1 MYIHPCIGSP
11 GWGRCCCCC
20 CCRRRSGRGAAAA
33 LRIGVES
40 ATPCGRG
47 RAVWG
52 GGVSLS
58 TGAGN
63 ASLAPLFERTA
74 ARQRRT
80 SARWWRARHARWR
93 TRTMR
98 LVLVHPVVD
107 SGAVLVHVSGVHGRV
122 GLRLNGARCGN
133 TRAYRHYWRAI
144 GGHGCCSLCTTSL
157 GRWLGRRV
165 QSEWMTRVTEESGH
179 TATVEEVKALGLT
192 YVQCGPPDISGFQH
206 RSAPC

>member
-93 TRTMR
+93 TEYALALLFALSSFADPRSR
-98 LVLVHPVVD
+98 QQHARAGPCSVSRVVVLCV
-107 SGAVLVHVSGVHGRV
+107 
-122 GLRLNGARCGN
+122 
-133 TRAYRHYWRAI
+133 
-144 GGHGCCSLCTTSL
+144 
-157 GRWLGRRV
+157 
-165 QSEWMTRVTEESGH
+165 
-179 TATVEEVKALGLT
+179 ALLA
-192 YVQCGPPDISGFQH
+192 GPPSIFVALAGSML
-206 RSAPC
+206 SIW